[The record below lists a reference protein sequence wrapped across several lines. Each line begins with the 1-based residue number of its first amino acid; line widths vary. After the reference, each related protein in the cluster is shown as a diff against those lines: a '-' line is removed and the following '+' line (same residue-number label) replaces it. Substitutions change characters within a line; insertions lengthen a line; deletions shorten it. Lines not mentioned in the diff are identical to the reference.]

1 MLKKTQIRVGDSLP
15 QREFKPDH
23 VQLFLYNAV
32 LFNAHRIH
40 FDYEYTTQVENYPD
54 LVVPGPLIG
63 DWLNQCVNDWLGDE
77 GHFASIEY
85 SNRKAA
91 YVGESLYSGGQ
102 VTQFNEETGEVTIE
116 VFVKNEAGEVIAPGV
131 AVVQV

>member
-1 MLKKTQIRVGDSLP
+1 MLKKTQMRVGDTLP

-40 FDYEYTTQVENYPD
+40 FDYEYTTQVEKYPD

-63 DWLNQCVNDWLGDE
+63 DWLNQCVNDWLEEE
-77 GHFASIEY
+77 GHLVSIEY
-85 SNRKAA
+85 SNRIAA
-91 YVGESLYSGGQ
+91 YVGETLYSGGEI
-102 VTQFNEETGEVTIE
+102 TLYNEETGETSIE
-116 VFVKNEAGEVIAPGV
+116 LYVKNEAGEVIAPGV
-131 AVVQV
+131 AVVYV